1 MEKESLDLSC
11 FNIAGQAIVNSK
23 SEKME
28 VESAKCIRLTDEKAK
43 YCKISFKAE
52 AKNAGGYLLI
62 NDQYDIPVNSV
73 SIMEIKT
80 PVELRVK
87 LVVSAESELQVRELS
102 FEPLE
107 EYEDLVE
114 KCDVSNNVL
123 VVTPNYPSS
132 SNLYLCAFAHSRNRE
147 YKSAGV
153 NLQVASISAYNWFE
167 TLYTIDGI
175 SVFKGTYESLK
186 RLLSTRRYKVTVTH
200 FVDEHLFSI
209 YDGYT
214 YPSDRMIFICHGPET
229 VYRYLVNVTRPYFT
243 KEIPDYTY
251 SQTFELK
258 DHYVQKYAQKDNAEW
273 VFVSDWLKEFSE
285 EQQGIKFKHSRVIN
299 NIISEKQFPYKEKT
313 AEQRK
318 KILVIRKFDNICQ
331 HSIDQI
337 VMAIIELSER
347 DFFDEL
353 EFEIYGDGEY
363 YDVLTAPIRRFKNIH
378 FHRRFIPNS
387 LISEVHE
394 KAGILL
400 IPSRHDAHAVAMGE
414 GASSGLVVVG
424 STVTSNPYF
433 MQQERFHTLADP
445 EDPVELADIIER
457 LYKNPEEFLTISR
470 ELSKFTREN
479 FCIDNTVKKEIR
491 LIEEKLAESD
501 GDLFPLK
508 AEAAESPVLS
518 IVVPAYNVQQYIEKC
533 AVSLMNH
540 RNCHKTEIII
550 VNDGSKDNTS
560 EIAHSLAEKSGGII
574 KVIDKQNGG
583 HGSTINEGIKAAQ
596 GRYFRLVDGD
606 DWVDGE
612 NLASLVDKLET
623 EDADIVLTKGAYEYV
638 EKSLLENI
646 IDYDMMSE
654 GRLYKFDTLVY
665 KGYGFKTYGPLL
677 TTTNIKT
684 ELLKKAN
691 FRITEKKP
699 YVDMEFNAF
708 SLKYVDTIKYYDL
721 DIYRYLIGRAGQT
734 VSREAWKKKYKD
746 HAEIIFNI
754 ISKLEGDAEFPQ
766 RKKKYVYEHLMTQM
780 VDSQIFMYDVA
791 LAWSEIDGFLARLKQ
806 YPEVYKK
813 AIGYIERKQGNCQLI
828 LRKYKYHRGNKP
840 IIIPGVYETINDDPL
855 LMLGSNG
862 GVSMKQRVKKA
873 AKCVLPY
880 GMVKKIIQM
889 RNGGN

>member
-1 MEKESLDLSC
+1 MGKESLDLSC
-11 FNIAGQAIVNSK
+11 FNIAGQTIVNDGAEKKVVEAAK
-23 SEKME
+23 S
-28 VESAKCIRLTDEKAK
+28 VRLADEKAK
-43 YCKISFKAE
+43 YCKICFNADT
-52 AKNAGGYLLI
+52 KNAGGYLLI

-80 PVELRVK
+80 PVELQIK
-87 LVVSAESELQVRELS
+87 LVVSAESELQVKEIS
-102 FEPLE
+102 FESLE

-114 KCDVSNNVL
+114 RCDVSNDVL
-123 VVTPNYPSS
+123 VVTPSYPSS

-153 NLQVASISAYNWFE
+153 KLQVASVSAYTWFE

-214 YPSDRMIFICHGPET
+214 YPSDQMIFICHGPET

-251 SQTFELK
+251 SETFKLK
-258 DHYVQKYAQKDNAEW
+258 DYYVQRYALKDNVEW

-285 EQQGIKFKHSRVIN
+285 AQQGIKFKHSRVIN
-299 NIISEKQFPYKEKT
+299 NIISEKQFPYREKN

-318 KILVIRKFDNICQ
+318 KIVVIRKFDNIIQ

-337 VMAIIELSER
+337 VMAILELSER
-347 DFFDEL
+347 DFFDQL
-353 EFEIYGDGEY
+353 EFEIYGDGKY

-424 STVTSNPYF
+424 SKVTSNPYF

-457 LYKNPEEFLTISR
+457 LYKNPDEFLTISR

-479 FCIDNTVKKEIR
+479 FCIDNTVKKEIK
-491 LIEEKLAESD
+491 LIEDKLSKAGGE
-501 GDLFPLK
+501 LFPLK
-508 AEAAESPVLS
+508 EKESENPVLS
-518 IVVPAYNVQQYIEKC
+518 IIVPAYNVQQYIEKC

-560 EIAHSLAEKSGGII
+560 QIAHSLAEQSCGII
-574 KVIDKQNGG
+574 KVIDKENGG
-583 HGSTINEGIKAAQ
+583 HGSTINEGIKAAK

-612 NLASLVDKLET
+612 NLARLIDKLET

-646 IDYDMMSE
+646 IDYDMLKE
-654 GRLYKFDTLVY
+654 GRLYKFDNLVY
-665 KGYGFKTYGPLL
+665 KGYGFLTYGPLL

-684 ELLKKAN
+684 ELLKRAN
-691 FRITEKKP
+691 FKITEKKP

-708 SLKYVDTIKYYDL
+708 SLKYVDTIKYYDF

-754 ISKLEGDAEFPQ
+754 ISTLEKDTEYPQ
-766 RKKKYVYEHLMTQM
+766 RKKKYVYEHLITQM

-791 LAWSEIDGFLARLKQ
+791 LAWQEIDGFLAHLKE
-806 YPEVYKK
+806 YPQIYKK
-813 AIGYIERKQGNCQLI
+813 AIAYIENKKGNCQLI

-840 IIIPGVYETINDDPL
+840 IIIPGEYETINDDPI

-862 GVSMKQRVKKA
+862 ALSMKQRVKKA
-873 AKCVLPY
+873 AKCILPY
-880 GMVKKIIQM
+880 GMVKKIIQK

>member
-1 MEKESLDLSC
+1 MEKVSLDLSC
-11 FNIAGQAIVNSK
+11 FNITEPAIVNSRP
-23 SEKME
+23 EKME
-28 VESAKCIRLTDEKAK
+28 IGAVKSVRLTNENAK
-43 YCKISFKAE
+43 YCKIIFKADT
-52 AKNAGGYLLI
+52 KNAGGYLLI
-62 NDQYDIPVNSV
+62 NEQYDIPVNSV
-73 SIMEIKT
+73 SVMEIKT
-80 PVELRVK
+80 PMEIQVK
-87 LVVSAESELQVRELS
+87 LVVSAESEMQVKELS
-102 FEPLE
+102 FEQLE

-114 KCDVSNNVL
+114 KCVPSNNVL
-123 VVTPNYPSS
+123 VVTPSYPSS

-147 YKSAGV
+147 YKAAGV
-153 NLQVASISAYNWFE
+153 KLQVASVSAYNWFE

-175 SVFKGTYESLK
+175 SVYKGTFESLK

-200 FVDEHLFSI
+200 FVDENLLSI

-251 SQTFELK
+251 SETFELK
-258 DHYVQKYAQKDNAEW
+258 DFYVRKYAQKDNVEW

-285 EQQGIKFKHSRVIN
+285 AQQGIQFKHSRVIN
-299 NIISEKQFPYKEKT
+299 NIISEKQFPYKAKN

-337 VMAIIELSER
+337 VMAILELSER
-347 DFFDEL
+347 EFFNQL

-387 LISEVHE
+387 LISDVHE

-424 STVTSNPYF
+424 SSVTSNPYF

-457 LYKNPEEFLTISR
+457 LYRNPDEFLTISR

-479 FCIDNTVKKEIR
+479 FCIDNTVKKEIK
-491 LIEEKLAESD
+491 LIEEKLKESD
-501 GDLFPLK
+501 GELFPFK
-508 AEAAESPVLS
+508 AEADEHPVLS

-550 VNDGSKDNTS
+550 VNDGSKDNTLQ
-560 EIAHSLAEKSGGII
+560 IAHSLAEKSCGII
-574 KVIDKQNGG
+574 KVIDKKNGG
-583 HGSTINEGIKAAQ
+583 HGSTINEGIKAAK
-596 GRYFRLVDGD
+596 GKYFRLVDGD

-612 NLASLVDKLET
+612 NLACLVDKLET
-623 EDADIVLTKGAYEYV
+623 EDADIVLTKGSYEYI

-646 IDYDMMSE
+646 IDYDMMRE
-654 GRLYKFDTLVY
+654 GMLYKFDTLVY
-665 KGYGFKTYGPLL
+665 KGYGFKTYGPML
-677 TTTNIKT
+677 TTANIKT
-684 ELLKKAN
+684 EVLKKAD

-754 ISKLEGDAEFPQ
+754 IATLENDTEFPL
-766 RKKKYVYEHLMTQM
+766 RKKKYVYEHLITQM

-791 LAWSEIDGFLARLKQ
+791 LAWPEIDGFLEHLRN

-813 AIGYIERKQGNCQLI
+813 AIAYIERKQGNCQLI

-840 IIIPGVYETINDDPL
+840 IIIPGVYESIKDDPI

-862 GVSMKQRVKKA
+862 SVSMKQRVKKA
-873 AKCVLPY
+873 AKCILPY
-880 GMVKKIIQM
+880 GMVKKIIQK
-889 RNGGN
+889 RNGGI

>member
-1 MEKESLDLSC
+1 MGKESLDLSC
-11 FNIAGQAIVNSK
+11 FNIVGQTIVNSQT
-23 SEKME
+23 EKLE
-28 VESAKCIRLTDEKAK
+28 VESAKSVLLADEKAK
-43 YCKISFKAE
+43 YCKISFE
-52 AKNAGGYLLI
+52 ADVENAGGYLLI

-80 PVELRVK
+80 PVELRIK
-87 LVVSAESELQVRELS
+87 LVVSAESELHVRELS
-102 FEPLE
+102 FEQLE

-114 KCDVSNNVL
+114 RCDVSNNVL

-132 SNLYLCAFAHSRNRE
+132 SNLYLSAFAHSRNQE
-147 YKSAGV
+147 YKAAGV
-153 NLQVASISAYNWFE
+153 KLQVASVSAYNWFE

-175 SVFKGTYESLK
+175 SVYKGTYESLK

-214 YPSDRMIFICHGPET
+214 YPSDQMIFICHGPET
-229 VYRYLVNVTRPYFT
+229 VYKYLVNVTRPYFS
-243 KEIPDYTY
+243 KEIPDYAY

-258 DHYVQKYAQKDNAEW
+258 DSYVRKYASKDNVEW

-285 EQQGIKFKHSRVIN
+285 AQQGIKFKHSRVIN
-299 NIISEKQFPYKEKT
+299 NLISEKQFPYKEKS
-313 AEQRK
+313 ADQRK
-318 KILVIRKFDNICQ
+318 KILVIRKFDNIIQ

-337 VMAIIELSER
+337 VMAILELSER

-363 YDVLTAPIRRFKNIH
+363 YDVLTAPMQQFSNIH

-424 STVTSNPYF
+424 SEVTSNPYF
-433 MQQERFHTLADP
+433 MQQDRFHTLADP
-445 EDPVELADIIER
+445 ENPVELADIIER

-479 FCIDNTVKKEIR
+479 FCIDNTVKKEIE
-491 LIEEKLAESD
+491 LIGQKLNES
-501 GDLFPLK
+501 GQELFPLK
-508 AEAAESPVLS
+508 EKGADNPILS
-518 IVVPAYNVQQYIEKC
+518 IIVPAYNVQQYIEKC

-550 VNDGSKDNTS
+550 VNDGSSDDTS
-560 EIAHSLAEKSGGII
+560 RIAHSLAEQSCGII

-583 HGSTINEGIKAAQ
+583 HGSTINEGIKAAK
-596 GRYFRLVDGD
+596 GKYFRLVDGD

-612 NLASLVDKLET
+612 NLARLIDKLET
-623 EDADIVLTKGAYEYV
+623 EEADIVLTKGSYEYV

-646 IDYDMMSE
+646 IDYDMLRE
-654 GRLYKFDTLVY
+654 GCLYKFDNLLY
-665 KGYGFKTYGPLL
+665 KGYGFLTYGPLL

-684 ELLKKAN
+684 EVLKRAN
-691 FRITEKKP
+691 FKITEKKP

-721 DIYRYLIGRAGQT
+721 NIYRYLIGRVGQT

-746 HAEIIFNI
+746 HAQIIFNI
-754 ISKLEGDAEFPQ
+754 ISKLENDTEFPQ
-766 RKKKYVYEHLMTQM
+766 KKKKYVYEHLITEM

-791 LAWSEIDGFLARLKQ
+791 LAWSEIDGFLAQLRK
-806 YPEVYKK
+806 YPEVYEK
-813 AIGYIERKQGNCQLI
+813 AITYIENKQGNCQLI
-828 LRKYKYHRGNKP
+828 LRKYKHHKGNQP
-840 IIIPGVYETINDDPL
+840 IIIPGVYETVNDDPAL
-855 LMLGSNG
+855 LAGENG
-862 GVSMKQRVKKA
+862 VVSMKQKVKKA
-873 AKCVLPY
+873 AKYILPY
-880 GMVKKIIQM
+880 GMVQKIIQK

>member
-1 MEKESLDLSC
+1 MGKESLDLSY
-11 FNIAGQAIVNSK
+11 FNIKGQVVANS
-23 SEKME
+23 EPVKME
-28 VESAKCIRLTDEKAK
+28 IESVKKIRLTDERAK
-43 YCKISFKAE
+43 YCKICFRADM
-52 AKNAGGYLLI
+52 KNAGGYLLI

-80 PVELRVK
+80 PVELKIK
-87 LVVSAESELQVRELS
+87 LVVSAESELQVNEIS
-102 FEPLE
+102 FESLE
-107 EYEDLVE
+107 EYEDLVDS
-114 KCDVSNNVL
+114 CDVSNDVL

-132 SNLYLCAFAHSRNRE
+132 VNLYLCAFAHSRNLE
-147 YKSAGV
+147 YKSTGIK
-153 NLQVASISAYNWFE
+153 LQVASISAYNWFE

-200 FVDEHLFSI
+200 FVDEHLCSI

-214 YPSDRMIFICHGPET
+214 YPSDQMIFICHGPET

-251 SQTFELK
+251 SQTFDLK
-258 DHYVQKYAQKDNAEW
+258 DYYVRKYALKDNVEW

-299 NIISEKQFPYKEKT
+299 NIISEKQFPYREKN

-318 KILVIRKFDNICQ
+318 KILVIRKFDNIIQ

-337 VMAIIELSER
+337 VMAILELSER
-347 DFFDEL
+347 EFFNEL

-424 STVTSNPYF
+424 SKVTSNPYF
-433 MQQERFHTLADP
+433 MQQEKFHTLADP

-457 LYKNPEEFLTISR
+457 MYQNPEEFLTISKK
-470 ELSKFTREN
+470 LSEFTREN
-479 FCIDNTVKKEIR
+479 FCIENTVRKEVG
-491 LIEEKLAESD
+491 LIQEKLEKIE
-501 GDLFPLK
+501 GNLFPLK
-508 AEAAESPVLS
+508 EKVEDTLVLS

-540 RNCHKTEIII
+540 RNCWKTEIII
-550 VNDGSKDNTS
+550 VNDGSTDNTS
-560 EIAHSLAEKSGGII
+560 QIAHSLAERSCGII

-583 HGSTINEGIKAAQ
+583 HGSTINEGIRAAK
-596 GRYFRLVDGD
+596 GKYFRLVDGD

-612 NLASLVDKLET
+612 NLACLIDKLET
-623 EDADIVLTKGAYEYV
+623 EEADIVLTKGAYEYV

-646 IDYDMMSE
+646 IDYDMLKE
-654 GRLYKFDTLVY
+654 GRLYKFDNLVY
-665 KGYGFKTYGPLL
+665 KGYGFLTYGPLL

-684 ELLKKAN
+684 EVLKKAG
-691 FRITEKKP
+691 FKITEKKP

-708 SLKYVDTIKYYDL
+708 SLKYVDTIKYYNL

-734 VSREAWKKKYKD
+734 ISREAWKKKYKD

-754 ISKLEGDAEFPQ
+754 VVTLEGDAEFPKM
-766 RKKKYVYEHLMTQM
+766 KKKYVYEHLITQM

-791 LAWSEIDGFLARLKQ
+791 LAWSEIDGFLAHLKK
-806 YPEVYKK
+806 YPDVYKK
-813 AIGYIERKQGNCQLI
+813 AIAYIENKQGNCQLI

-840 IIIPGVYETINDDPL
+840 IIIPGVYETINDDPI
-855 LMLGSNG
+855 LMLENSGNIS
-862 GVSMKQRVKKA
+862 VKQYVKKVV
-873 AKCVLPY
+873 KCILPY
-880 GMVKKIIQM
+880 GVVKKIRQR